1 MKTQIIG
8 IRNRRDSTRHPT
20 VTNKITEYY
29 TQFYANK
36 FNNFHEIEKRLANLN
51 LPELKKDKIENLNC
65 PISILKIEL

>member
-36 FNNFHEIEKRLANLN
+36 FNNFHEIEKHLANLN
-51 LPELKKDKIENLNC
+51 LPDKIENLNC